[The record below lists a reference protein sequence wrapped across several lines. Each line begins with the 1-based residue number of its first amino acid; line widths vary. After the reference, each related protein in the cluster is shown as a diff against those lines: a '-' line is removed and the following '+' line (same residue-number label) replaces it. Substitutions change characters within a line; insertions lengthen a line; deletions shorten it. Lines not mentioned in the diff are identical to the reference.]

1 MLEFE
6 CTKEDKESERKIKQ
20 ARLDKTNRLI
30 KHVSNLEEIANQKK
44 LDVVRNSARNELTKL
59 RKILEEL
66 DEDRTMDVEKFA
78 Q

>member
-1 MLEFE
+1 
-6 CTKEDKESERKIKQ
+6 
-20 ARLDKTNRLI
+20 LI

-78 Q
+78 

>member
-6 CTKEDKESERKIKQ
+6 CTKEDKESERKIIQ